1 MFAERRVCGGVS
13 LDHHFTGNVG
23 FQIHP
28 TPHTHKHT
36 HIVHINFSPFFL
48 VRLSSSLVRGIPL
61 VFFFLVYHIQW
72 DRIAKKKT
80 YKILEYEGFFL
91 KGVVGGRGLIYI
103 NIYSNMSTKRI
114 HTVIRYLNKF
124 SILCVSLS
132 LGLTIW

>member
-1 MFAERRVCGGVS
+1 MDLCLQKEEYVVVSHWITILLAMLVFKSTPRPTHTSTHTLYISTFHLFFWFGYLLPWCGV
-13 LDHHFTGNVG
+13 F
-23 FQIHP
+23 
-28 TPHTHKHT
+28 
-36 HIVHINFSPFFL
+36 
-48 VRLSSSLVRGIPL
+48 PL
-61 VFFFLVYHIQW
+61 VFFFFGLPYIQ
-72 DRIAKKKT
+72 KKKT